1 MADVITRFKLETT
14 QFDSKLRDSAKNIS
28 DLTQHLQIA
37 GKDFDKFAKDHVE
50 VARALGNTAS
60 GATNLKQKLG
70 DLVGAYNQAAKAY
83 NNLTKE
89 QQQTDYGKALAE
101 SLKQLQGRIT
111 QTKNDLNALGD
122 SSKKADGGVEA
133 LTSAL
138 GLNIK
143 SLVGWGTALGA
154 AKGALDLAKDAFF
167 ASEQNL
173 DDWNRMVYSAQSAYE
188 GFLTAINTGDI
199 SGFLGRINQITKAA
213 ADAYDAMDALS
224 TQKAINNPKI
234 QAQQAE
240 NARMQAMIRTKRYI
254 APLDGRQATMKNG
267 QLLNDE
273 QLKVLEQKLENGM
286 KTLNSY
292 VEKEVAATT
301 RAIEALYNEQASRLG
316 MSKKEFLEGTANYDI
331 FKERLA
337 LAKKYEEFEREHTK
351 TYTQTTSSGHA
362 YTTTQRD
369 NVANPYE
376 AFKGWNVF
384 KDDGEL
390 FKKINEFINQ
400 RAALMAQSYQQQAGT
415 YRAINRLEGIKPGFD
430 KDTDKEKAQ
439 KAVNDA
445 LLNYQQAID
454 KAAMELKSG
463 AITEADAKKKNL
475 SAQEALYDA
484 YGKAYATYADP
495 KYKEAQKKAAEEIIK
510 LGGEVKSTSEAQ
522 EAQKKAA
529 RELEQAQKKAA
540 EEEKKRALLIAS
552 WNTASTGA
560 MDSLKKDLM
569 KRQGATAV
577 GSTQFN
583 ALQAN
588 IVDVS
593 NLQTLINTA
602 LKNGLNIDPEI
613 PNMLMKQI
621 VNGKNIDNQVW
632 EELQNQLNERL
643 KEMNIDPLNLNFN
656 TGEAKT
662 GKKSDLMGDSKK
674 LIGGLSEVASGLQQ
688 MGIELPK
695 EVQQVLGVIQGVMTV
710 IEGVGTIISIGQ
722 TTALTAN
729 TIALGALTTA
739 IWANTGMKLLP
750 FMARGGI
757 VPKAAGGYLIGGNSY
772 SGDNVFAGNAWVN
785 SGELVLNKSQQN
797 NLASMITEAESRGHG
812 GNGLARVSGEQIW
825 IALNAYTKRSGKGEL
840 LTWK

>member
-1 MADVITRFKLETT
+1 
-14 QFDSKLRDSAKNIS
+14 
-28 DLTQHLQIA
+28 
-37 GKDFDKFAKDHVE
+37 
-50 VARALGNTAS
+50 
-60 GATNLKQKLG
+60 
-70 DLVGAYNQAAKAY
+70 
-83 NNLTKE
+83 
-89 QQQTDYGKALAE
+89 
-101 SLKQLQGRIT
+101 
-111 QTKNDLNALGD
+111 
-122 SSKKADGGVEA
+122 
-133 LTSAL
+133 
-138 GLNIK
+138 
-143 SLVGWGTALGA
+143 
-154 AKGALDLAKDAFF
+154 
-167 ASEQNL
+167 
-173 DDWNRMVYSAQSAYE
+173 
-188 GFLTAINTGDI
+188 
-199 SGFLGRINQITKAA
+199 
-213 ADAYDAMDALS
+213 
-224 TQKAINNPKI
+224 
-234 QAQQAE
+234 
-240 NARMQAMIRTKRYI
+240 
-254 APLDGRQATMKNG
+254 
-267 QLLNDE
+267 
-273 QLKVLEQKLENGM
+273 
-286 KTLNSY
+286 
-292 VEKEVAATT
+292 
-301 RAIEALYNEQASRLG
+301 
-316 MSKKEFLEGTANYDI
+316 
-331 FKERLA
+331 
-337 LAKKYEEFEREHTK
+337 
-351 TYTQTTSSGHA
+351 
-362 YTTTQRD
+362 
-369 NVANPYE
+369 
-376 AFKGWNVF
+376 
-384 KDDGEL
+384 
-390 FKKINEFINQ
+390 
-400 RAALMAQSYQQQAGT
+400 
-415 YRAINRLEGIKPGFD
+415 
-430 KDTDKEKAQ
+430 
-439 KAVNDA
+439 
-445 LLNYQQAID
+445 
-454 KAAMELKSG
+454 MELKSG
-463 AITEADAKKKNL
+463 AITDADAKKKNL

-621 VNGKNIDNQVW
+621 VNGKNIDNKVW